1 MSSILLVSNSF
12 ISNPG
17 RFCIRLG
24 SSITSNIS
32 LFSNSFIFR
41 SNCSRCASIWSLVNN
56 CVSMHSPIV
65 LPLHA
70 RLSDSLSCS
79 IWGGSLHRAKLWE
92 DLQMRCR
99 GFKPDPG
106 NLAVRQLRPVKTGVF
121 SRRQTCQG
129 KSQEPC
135 SSDGRIAG
143 WRETQNLEV
152 LEPID
157 KVSLGGFTSHRAVT
171 TVNVNVASKSVDP
184 RAEPAS
190 EGRRQHGVP
199 KSDRCGNPTSAG

>member
-1 MSSILLVSNSF
+1 VGK
-12 ISNPG
+12 PG
-17 RFCIRLG
+17 VAG
-24 SSITSNIS
+24 VYTNQ
-32 LFSNSFIFR
+32 
-41 SNCSRCASIWSLVNN
+41 
-56 CVSMHSPIV
+56 
-65 LPLHA
+65 
-70 RLSDSLSCS
+70 RLSLS
-79 IWGGSLHRAKLWE
+79 KPWE
-92 DLQMRCR
+92 GLRRTCQ
-99 GFKPDPG
+99 GLEPDPG
-106 NLAVRQLRPVKTGVF
+106 NLAVRELRPGKTGVF

-157 KVSLGGFTSHRAVT
+157 KVSLGEITSHRAVT

-190 EGRRQHGVP
+190 VGRRQHGVP
-199 KSDRCGNPTSAG
+199 KSDRCGIPTSAG